1 MFQGALYVFCEQVV
15 RVSRVR
21 CTCCEVTLCL
31 FQGALYV
38 LLGEN
43 KQCLMTKRN
52 WSVMQRVWPA
62 LISSRHSEKPSIIKL
77 LDTIIN
83 KLHKHI
89 ETTEINITVSAAA
102 LTVPVYLHANK
113 FIGQTVNLL
122 EALRNLAVVSLAGAR
137 RADAGVRVVVG
148 RRHAPAAD
156 T

>member
-102 LTVPVYLHANK
+102 PTVPVHLH
-113 FIGQTVNLL
+113 
-122 EALRNLAVVSLAGAR
+122 RS
-137 RADAGVRVVVG
+137 
-148 RRHAPAAD
+148 
-156 T
+156 

>member
-1 MFQGALYVFCEQVV
+1 MNAFQGALYLFCEQVV

-102 LTVPVYLHANK
+102 PTVPVYLHADW
-113 FIGQTVNLL
+113 FM
-122 EALRNLAVVSLAGAR
+122 
-137 RADAGVRVVVG
+137 
-148 RRHAPAAD
+148 RH
-156 T
+156 TR